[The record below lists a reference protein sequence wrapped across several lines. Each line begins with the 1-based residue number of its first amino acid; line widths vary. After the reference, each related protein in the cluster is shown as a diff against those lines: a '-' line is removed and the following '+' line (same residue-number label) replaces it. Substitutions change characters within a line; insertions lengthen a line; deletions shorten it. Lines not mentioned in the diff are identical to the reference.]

1 MIIKNNDELRALTS
15 SWYASNDFERIKQD
29 IELETEDLAK
39 IVGDDIIEL
48 AQNIADKESPTDD
61 EKKFLNRVA
70 LPIALMA
77 VFRYGQSNIV
87 AHDQKRII
95 KLDEKN
101 EKMPW
106 EWMLDRDDAAHL
118 SKAQRAVDRLIDYLD
133 KEEIEAWMSSEQRK
147 AAKGLFVYNTA
158 LFAEYY
164 PVVTSARFFMLAI
177 PLLKEIQV
185 TRIKDALGADYKP
198 LLDAVIADDV
208 QNDKVDLLDM
218 VRRAMVLAT
227 IALAVRRLNVQVLP
241 EGLIKAVRSEGSSV
255 NANKPASVQDVRFF
269 EIRMN
274 EDADRFIDK
283 IKRER
288 NKATPENLEYR
299 MLPKN
304 DPKDKFAST

>member
-1 MIIKNNDELRALTS
+1 MIIKNNDQLRALTS
-15 SWYASNDFERIKQD
+15 SWYASNDFDRIKQD

-39 IVGDDIIEL
+39 IVGDEIIEM
-48 AQNIADKESPTDD
+48 AQIIADKEAPTDE
-61 EKKFLNRVA
+61 EKMLLNRVS

-77 VFRYGQSNIV
+77 VFRYGQSNVV

-95 KLDEKN
+95 KLDAEN
-101 EKMPW
+101 EKLPW

-118 SKAQRAVDRLIDYLD
+118 SKAQRAVDRLIDFLD
-133 KEEIEAWMSSEQRK
+133 KSDIEAWTMSNQRK
-147 AAKGLFVYNTA
+147 AAKALFVYNTA

-164 PVVTSARFFMLAI
+164 PVVNSARFFMLAI

-198 LLDAVIADDV
+198 LLEAVQAGDISS
-208 QNDKVDLLDM
+208 DKVDLLDM
-218 VRRAMVLAT
+218 VRRAQVLAT
-227 IALAVRRLNVQVLP
+227 IALAVRRLNIQVLP

-255 NANKPASVQDVRFF
+255 NANKPTSVEDVRFF

-274 EDADRFIDK
+274 DDADKFIDK

-288 NKATPENLEYR
+288 NKATPENLNYK
-299 MLPKN
+299 MLPNN

>member
-1 MIIKNNDELRALTS
+1 MIINNNTELRELTS
-15 SWYASNDFERIKQD
+15 SWYASNEFERIKQD

-39 IVGDDIIEL
+39 IVGDEIIES
-48 AQNIADKESPTDD
+48 AQNVADKDAPTDE
-61 EKKFLNRVA
+61 EKELWNRVA

-87 AHDQKRII
+87 AHDQKRIV
-95 KLDEKN
+95 KLDSEN
-101 EKMPW
+101 EKLPW

-133 KEEIEAWMSSEQRK
+133 KKEIAAWMTSDQRK

-185 TRIKDALGADYKP
+185 TRIKDALGPDYKS
-198 LLDAVIADDV
+198 LLEAVQDNNV
-208 QNDKVDLLDM
+208 PEEKKDLLDM
-218 VRRAMVLAT
+218 VRRAQVLAT

-241 EGLIKAVRSEGSSV
+241 EGLIKAVRSEGSTV
-255 NANKPASVQDVRFF
+255 NANRPASVQDVRFF